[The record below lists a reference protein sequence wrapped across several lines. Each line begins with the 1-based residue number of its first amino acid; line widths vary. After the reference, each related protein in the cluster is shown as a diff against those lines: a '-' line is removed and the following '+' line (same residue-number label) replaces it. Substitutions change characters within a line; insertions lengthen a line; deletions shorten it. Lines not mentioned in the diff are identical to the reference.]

1 MTKGTDMFFVKAQ
14 KGFIS
19 NLKVNGY
26 NARNENNKVT
36 YGIVLTKAEGD
47 VVINNVT
54 STDFAYALN
63 TQITGTSTYTL
74 TVVNSN
80 LEGWTSFAGYKSAA
94 FKNTSFKTGNF
105 FARTD
110 ANVEN
115 PWNCSV
121 KPYVTTVFENCTFE
135 NGFYLD
141 LSNFT
146 GVEVKFV
153 NCTVDGVVLDASNFL
168 TYMNLTDTNNLYSS
182 VVKF

>member
-1 MTKGTDMFFVKAQ
+1 MV
-14 KGFIS
+14 
-19 NLKVNGY
+19 
-26 NARNENNKVT
+26 NENDKVT

-80 LEGWTSFAGYKSAA
+80 LEGWTSYSGYKSAK
-94 FKNTSFKTGNF
+94 FVNTSFKTGNF

-121 KPYVTTVFENCTFE
+121 KPYVTTVFENCTFD

-146 GVEVKFV
+146 GAEVKFV